1 MTPWPIMMAW
11 IFADKT
17 SGKECHD
24 AITFLDLMK
33 HSILD
38 EQTSS
43 TKNTHKS
50 IKVNECKY
58 NKFDFHNDE
67 RTKKTCIIVL
77 TSQFGGKLKSNS
89 QIRLL

>member
-50 IKVNECKY
+50 IEVNECKY
-58 NKFDFHNDE
+58 NKLFDFHSDE

-77 TSQFGGKLKSNS
+77 TS
-89 QIRLL
+89 

>member
-1 MTPWPIMMAW
+1 MTPWPIMMVR

-24 AITFLDLMK
+24 AITFWDLMK
-33 HSILD
+33 HSKLD

-43 TKNTHKS
+43 TQKHSKG

-58 NKFDFHNDE
+58 KKNKSYDDS
-67 RTKKTCIIVL
+67 V
-77 TSQFGGKLKSNS
+77 KLKRTEMDPL
-89 QIRLL
+89 RLG